1 MSPFNSNNLVA
12 PRNFNFE
19 TDVFEDGPFPG
30 TIEVPD
36 LSGVFNDYD
45 VFGAGSYPVPDFV
58 DYGVD
63 FGTGGYIPEASNA
76 YDFDFGGAD
85 RTGKGK
91 TGTIKPGGINF
102 TPGQGNNSFLEVLAA
117 NVGGLGADIATLFG
131 GSSSGKGEE
140 EGKGK
145 KGADAIADY
154 VKESTGIL
162 NDLTDETEAKTREY
176 AAQVYPGL
184 TGLTGEEAL
193 NKYYDA
199 FSDTITRI
207 EDRGLSQLGNRPDIG
222 KEYDTLSG
230 RVEGILNNN
239 QYNLASQAGG
249 YGNIAR
255 GEGVVQMDQGRLD
268 AAGDRL
274 LNAKY
279 KQAYDYGDPQTSKFI
294 YGSDNT
300 ANAIGKYYN
309 TSGDVAGLMSYGAV
323 G

>member
-1 MSPFNSNNLVA
+1 MSASPGTFTDLGYVPEIGFTYENVFGGNGPQSMPFNEDAFNL
-12 PRNFNFE
+12 PEGSIDIPNFDFKIPE
-19 TDVFEDGPFPG
+19 
-30 TIEVPD
+30 
-36 LSGVFNDYD
+36 GVFDGMD
-45 VFGAGSYPVPDFV
+45 SS
-58 DYGVD
+58 
-63 FGTGGYIPEASNA
+63 E
-76 YDFDFGGAD
+76 FDLNKIF
-85 RTGKGK
+85 
-91 TGTIKPGGINF
+91 TGTKKGG
-102 TPGQGNNSFLEVLAA
+102 SFLEVLAA

-131 GSSSGKGEE
+131 GSSSGK
-140 EGKGK
+140 GKGK

-162 NDLTDETEAKTREY
+162 NDLTDETEAKTSEY

-193 NKYYDA
+193 SKYYDA

-207 EDRGLSQLGNRPDIG
+207 EDRGLSQLANRPEIDQ
-222 KEYDTLSG
+222 EYDRLSG
-230 RVEGILNNN
+230 RVGNILNNN

-249 YGNIAR
+249 YGNIVR

>member
-1 MSPFNSNNLVA
+1 MSKPVTSF
-12 PRNFNFE
+12 
-19 TDVFEDGPFPG
+19 TDLGY
-30 TIEVPD
+30 VPEI
-36 LSGVFNDYD
+36 GFTYEN
-45 VFGAGSYPVPDFV
+45 VFGGQGPNYTPLDTVFDTGGAYSFPEGTTIGLADGSEFDLNKIFT
-58 DYGVD
+58 GTK
-63 FGTGGYIPEASNA
+63 GTGTE
-76 YDFDFGGAD
+76 GG
-85 RTGKGK
+85 G
-91 TGTIKPGGINF
+91 
-102 TPGQGNNSFLEVLAA
+102 SFLDVLAA

-131 GSSSGKGEE
+131 GSSSGKG
-140 EGKGK
+140 K

-154 VKESTGIL
+154 VKKSTGIL
-162 NDLTDETEAKTREY
+162 NDLTDETEAKVNDY
-176 AAQVYPGL
+176 AEQVYPGL

-193 NKYYDA
+193 SKYYDA

-207 EDRGLSQLGNRPDIG
+207 EDRGLNQLAKRPEIDQ
-222 KEYDTLSG
+222 EYDRLSG
-230 RVEGILNNN
+230 RVGNILNNN

>member
-1 MSPFNSNNLVA
+1 MSNPVT
-12 PRNFNFE
+12 NFYVPEPGFTYEN
-19 TDVFEDGPFPG
+19 VFGGNGPQYTPYDGAFDPGGSYSFPEG
-30 TIEVPD
+30 TTIGIADGSQFD
-36 LSGVFNDYD
+36 LSG
-45 VFGAGSYPVPDFV
+45 
-58 DYGVD
+58 
-63 FGTGGYIPEASNA
+63 T
-76 YDFDFGGAD
+76 
-85 RTGKGK
+85 
-91 TGTIKPGGINF
+91 NF
-102 TPGQGNNSFLEVLAA
+102 TPAKGNNSFLDVLAA
-117 NVGGLGADIATLFG
+117 NVGGLGADISTLFG
-131 GSSSGKGEE
+131 GSSS
-140 EGKGK
+140 GKGK

-154 VKESTGIL
+154 VKKSTGIL
-162 NDLTDETEAKTREY
+162 NDLTDETEAKVNDY
-176 AAQVYPGL
+176 AEQVYPGL

-193 NKYYDA
+193 SKYYDA

-207 EDRGLSQLGNRPDIG
+207 EDRGLNQLAKRPEIDQ
-222 KEYDTLSG
+222 EYDRLSG
-230 RVEGILNNN
+230 RVGNILNNN

-249 YGNIAR
+249 YGNIVR

>member
-1 MSPFNSNNLVA
+1 MSAS
-12 PRNFNFE
+12 
-19 TDVFEDGPFPG
+19 PG
-30 TIEVPD
+30 TFPNTYTFPEGVSIGITDGKQFD
-36 LSGVFNDYD
+36 LSGKQITPGKK
-45 VFGAGSYPVPDFV
+45 GAG
-58 DYGVD
+58 
-63 FGTGGYIPEASNA
+63 
-76 YDFDFGGAD
+76 
-85 RTGKGK
+85 
-91 TGTIKPGGINF
+91 
-102 TPGQGNNSFLEVLAA
+102 FLDILGA

-131 GSSSGKGEE
+131 GSSSKTGV
-140 EGKGK
+140 
-145 KGADAIADY
+145 DAISDY
-154 VKESTGIL
+154 VKKSTDIL
-162 NDLTDETEAKTREY
+162 NEIADETEAKVSDY

-193 NKYYDA
+193 SKYYDA

-207 EDRGLSQLGNRPDIG
+207 EDRGLSQLANRPEIDQ
-222 KEYDTLSG
+222 EYDRLSG
-230 RVEGILNNN
+230 RVGNILNNN

-249 YGNIAR
+249 YGNIVR

-309 TSGDVAGLMSYGAV
+309 NSGDVAGLMSYGAV